1 MHSVIARAL
10 GGDLVGPP
18 PHAYLHRDLILKSF
32 KALESFEAVEICDK
46 LNM

>member
-18 PHAYLHRDLILKSF
+18 PYAYLHRDLILKSF
-32 KALESFEAVEICDK
+32 KALGSFEAVEICDK